1 MKQKKRECIIYLF
14 KEPVEYGYILDIQRD
29 IVSKKISGSLKED
42 VLLILEHKPV
52 FTIGKNG
59 NRENLLVHDKFLQD
73 QNIGLYHIER
83 GGDITYHGP
92 GQLIVYPIF
101 NLKSPRIAVKEFVY
115 LLEYIM
121 IQTAN
126 YFNISLTRNEKN
138 RGVWYN
144 NRKVGSIGIA
154 IKKGITFHGIA
165 LNILLDLTPFSWIN
179 PCGLKDIEV
188 TSISNIAGIKI
199 KMDRAKDI
207 IMERF
212 IEVFNL
218 KCVLI
223 KYLKNQDIDY
233 EFFSKLSEETR
244 VA

>member
-1 MKQKKRECIIYLF
+1 MKQKKRKCIIYFF

-115 LLEYIM
+115 LLEDIM

-126 YFNISLTRNEKN
+126 YFNVSLARNEKN

-154 IKKGITFHGIA
+154 IKKGIAFHGIA

-223 KYLKNQDIDY
+223 KYLKNQDMDY